1 MILINKNK
9 NMSNVTTKKVQTLLS
24 SENIKN
30 RLNEIL
36 GKKASTFSTS
46 IMQII
51 KSNSLLSNAEPNSIV
66 GAAMTAATLD
76 LPLNN
81 SIGFAYIIPFNT
93 KNPDGSKTVKAQ
105 FQIGYKGFIQLA
117 QRSGQFKT
125 INVTEIKE
133 GEIESRD
140 RMTGEINFNWIQEDQ
155 ERLKRKTIGYLGYFS
170 LLNGF
175 EKTIFM
181 SIEELNSHGKKFS
194 QTFGKSYGMW
204 SKDFDSM
211 AQKTVI
217 KLLLSK
223 YAPLSIDMQTAV
235 QVDQATFNN
244 ASDRNDINYPD
255 NEKLKVDPDQ
265 ERMRM
270 LVDTAETK
278 EDIEFAKSMIPSSE
292 KVLIA
297 DLDAKE
303 ILIKKQQNGG

>member
-1 MILINKNK
+1 
-9 NMSNVTTKKVQTLLS
+9 MSNVATTKEVQSLLGS
-24 SENIKN
+24 DSIKK

-51 KSNSLLSNAEPNSIV
+51 KSNDMLQSAEPNSVV

-93 KNPDGSKTVKAQ
+93 KNKDGSYSVKAQ

-125 INVTEIKE
+125 INVTEVKE
-133 GEIESRD
+133 GEIASRD
-140 RMTGEINFNWIQEDQ
+140 RMTGEIDFNWIQNDS
-155 ERLKRKTIGYLGYFS
+155 ERLTKKTVGYLGYFA

-175 EKTIFM
+175 EKTMFM
-181 SIEELNSHGKKFS
+181 SIDELKAHGKKFS
-194 QTFGKSYGMW
+194 KTFGKQYGLW
-204 SKDFDSM
+204 NTDFDSM

-235 QVDQATFNN
+235 QTDQATFN
-244 ASDRNDINYPD
+244 DINNPDDIKYPD
-255 NEKLKVDPDQ
+255 NETTKIDPDL
-265 ERMRM
+265 ERQRM
-270 LVDTAETK
+270 LLDGIKTQDDIDFARSAITDKAIIAEL
-278 EDIEFAKSMIPSSE
+278 DLIEIQ
-292 KVLIA
+292 L
-297 DLDAKE
+297 
-303 ILIKKQQNGG
+303 KKGK

>member
-1 MILINKNK
+1 
-9 NMSNVTTKKVQTLLS
+9 MSNVTTGQVQTLLS
-24 SENIKN
+24 SENIKK

-51 KSNSLLSNAEPNSIV
+51 KSNDMLATAEPNSVV

-93 KNPDGSKTVKAQ
+93 KNPDGSKSVKAS

-125 INVTEIKE
+125 INVSEVKE
-133 GEIESRD
+133 GEIASRD
-140 RMTGEINFNWIQEDQ
+140 RMTGEIEFNWIQDDAD
-155 ERLKRKTIGYLGYFS
+155 RLSRKTIGYLGYFS

-175 EKTIFM
+175 EKTMFM
-181 SIEELNSHGKKFS
+181 SIDELNAHGKKFS
-194 QTFGKSYGMW
+194 KTFNQQYGLW
-204 SKDFDSM
+204 KKDFDSM
-211 AQKTVI
+211 ASKTVI

-235 QVDQATFNN
+235 VTDQASFND
-244 ASDRNDINYPD
+244 AEDIGDITYID
-255 NEKLKVDPDQ
+255 NSETKVDPDLERQRLLLNDLKNQ
-265 ERMRM
+265 EDFDFAR
-270 LVDTAETK
+270 TAITDK
-278 EDIEFAKSMIPSSE
+278 TIIEE
-292 KVLIA
+292 L
-297 DLDAKE
+297 DLLE
-303 ILIKKQQNGG
+303 VQYKKANQ

>member
-1 MILINKNK
+1 
-9 NMSNVTTKKVQTLLS
+9 MSNVTTSQVQSLLS
-24 SENIKN
+24 SDNIKK

-51 KSNSLLSNAEPNSIV
+51 KSNSMLQSAEPNSVV

-93 KNPDGSKTVKAQ
+93 KNPDGSKSVKAQ

-125 INVTEIKE
+125 INVTEVKE
-133 GEIESRD
+133 GEIASRD
-140 RMTGEINFNWIQEDQ
+140 RMTGEIEFNWIQDDQ
-155 ERLKRKTIGYLGYFS
+155 ERLKRKTVGYLGYFA

-175 EKTIFM
+175 EKTMFM
-181 SIEELNSHGKKFS
+181 SIDELNAHGKKFS
-194 QTFGKSYGMW
+194 KTFNQQFGLWK
-204 SKDFDSM
+204 KDFDSM

-235 QVDQATFNN
+235 QTDQATFN
-244 ASDRNDINYPD
+244 DVDDVDDINYPD
-255 NEKLKVDPDQ
+255 NEETKIDPDL
-265 ERMRM
+265 ERMRL
-270 LVDTAETK
+270 LVDDAKTQ
-278 EDIEFAKSMIPSSE
+278 EDIDFARSVITDKG
-292 KVLIA
+292 LIA
-297 DLDAKE
+297 ELDLKE
-303 ILIKKQQNGG
+303 VQLKKS

>member
-1 MILINKNK
+1 
-9 NMSNVTTKKVQTLLS
+9 MSNVTTKQVQTLLS

-51 KSNSLLSNAEPNSIV
+51 KSNSLLSSAEPNSVV

-125 INVTEIKE
+125 INVTEVKE

-140 RMTGEINFNWIQEDQ
+140 RMTGEINFNWIQNDI

-175 EKTIFM
+175 EKTMFM

-235 QVDQATFNN
+235 QTDQATF
-244 ASDRNDINYPD
+244 INPEGGQEIEYPD
-255 NEKLKVDPDQ
+255 NEKSKIDPDQ

-270 LVDTAETK
+270 LVDDAKTQ
-278 EDIEFAKSMIPSSE
+278 EDVDFARSMIPSSE
-292 KVLIA
+292 KVLLA
-297 DLDAKE
+297 DLDAIE